1 MKSLSRLSQG
11 VVVAMLQI
19 PHSTLEVAPN
29 TDLPEPLK
37 YAHYDLEV
45 CRNSDDDTNK
55 FACEAKIEQDQPWT
69 ICGLRRRTFWIAMIV
84 AIIVVAAAVG
94 GAVGGT
100 LASKSSRNGSHR
112 IDPDTPELFS
122 AAATPTSS
130 TQTPASA
137 PITTSNPTT
146 TPTSAQ
152 STADVTTTSVVGPS
166 RTLLRDCPSANNT
179 LYDVTHGDTTM
190 SFRKAC
196 GISFVNDG
204 RVNTVKGTVVTSLND
219 CIDLC
224 AAYNINN
231 KTQIASGASR
241 ICNSVCWRNTFEKI
255 NDLPGGMCFG
265 FTSQNSS
272 GTFSYALPAETRCDS
287 AALINQAF

>member
-1 MKSLSRLSQG
+1 M
-11 VVVAMLQI
+11 VA
-19 PHSTLEVAPN
+19 T
-29 TDLPEPLK
+29 
-37 YAHYDLEV
+37 
-45 CRNSDDDTNK
+45 
-55 FACEAKIEQDQPWT
+55 
-69 ICGLRRRTFWIAMIV
+69 
-84 AIIVVAAAVG
+84 IVVAAAVG

-100 LASKSSRNGSHR
+100 LASKSSRNGGRATNADGPQS
-112 IDPDTPELFS
+112 ELHS
-122 AAATPTSS
+122 ATATPTSS

-137 PITTSNPTT
+137 LLSTITPTPTT
-146 TPTSAQ
+146 TPPASAQ

-166 RTLLRDCPSANNT
+166 RTLLRDCPSANDT
-179 LYDVTHGDTTM
+179 LYDVTHGDNTM
-190 SFRKAC
+190 SFRKECSIA
-196 GISFVNDG
+196 FVNDG
-204 RVNTVKGTVVTSLND
+204 GGNTFKGTVVNSLNE

-231 KTQIASGASR
+231 KTQIADGSSR

-272 GTFSYALPAETRCDS
+272 GTFTYKLPAETRCDS

>member
-1 MKSLSRLSQG
+1 MS
-11 VVVAMLQI
+11 QI
-19 PHSTLEVAPN
+19 PHSTLEVASN
-29 TDLPEPLK
+29 TDLPELQK
-37 YAHYDLEV
+37 HAYYAPEV
-45 CRNSDDDTNK
+45 CSNSDDDTNK
-55 FACEAKIEQDQPWT
+55 FAYVADVEQEQSST
-69 ICGLRRRTFWIAMIV
+69 VCGFRRRRFWIAVMV
-84 AIIVVAAAVG
+84 AIIVVAAVVG

-100 LASKSSRNGSHR
+100 LASKSSRSGSR
-112 IDPDTPELFS
+112 ALNADGSQSEGPS
-122 AAATPTSS
+122 ATATPISS

-137 PITTSNPTT
+137 SVTTITPTPTT

-166 RTLLRDCPSANNT
+166 RTLLRDCPSANGT
-179 LYDVTHGDTTM
+179 LYDVTHGDSTM
-190 SFRKAC
+190 SFRKEC
-196 GISFVNDG
+196 GTSFVNDG
-204 RVNTVKGTVVTSLND
+204 GVNTFKGTVVNSLND

-231 KTQIASGASR
+231 KTQIASGSSR

-272 GTFSYALPAETRCDS
+272 GTFTYTLPAETRCDS